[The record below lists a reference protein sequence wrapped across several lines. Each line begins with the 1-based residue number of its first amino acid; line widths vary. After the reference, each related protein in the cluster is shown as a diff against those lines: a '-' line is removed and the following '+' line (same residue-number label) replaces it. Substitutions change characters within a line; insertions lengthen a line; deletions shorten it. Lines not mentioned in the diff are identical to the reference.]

1 MIIIGKQQ
9 TKQSRETGGQHKG
22 PDKKEARMGK
32 REDEN
37 EEILRNRG
45 IILLTG
51 GIDVEMA
58 ARIYGEIIAYNTE
71 GKVEQIQMIVNSLGG
86 ECSAGFSIIDM
97 MESSRIPVHTFGIGE
112 IASMGLMV
120 FMAGERGKRIITP
133 RTSIL
138 SHRFSGRTGGNHSQ
152 MVACRKEQDMTHER
166 IVNHYLQ
173 CTSVTT
179 REELES
185 TLLLP
190 VDTWLSPEEALK
202 YGIADIVEPIN
213 IR

>member
-1 MIIIGKQQ
+1 
-9 TKQSRETGGQHKG
+9 
-22 PDKKEARMGK
+22 MGK
-32 REDEN
+32 GEN
-37 EEILRNRG
+37 ETEQILRDRG
-45 IILLTG
+45 IIILTG
-51 GIDVEMA
+51 EIDGGMA
-58 ARIYGEIIAYNTE
+58 AYVYGEIIAYNTE
-71 GKVEQIQMIVNSLGG
+71 EKLEQIQMVINSPGG

-120 FMAGERGKRIITP
+120 FMAGERGKRMITP

-173 CTSVTT
+173 CSSIKT

-202 YGIADIVEPIN
+202 YGIADVVQSIKIRLAIN
-213 IR
+213 QVGDCLPGGEE

>member
-1 MIIIGKQQ
+1 
-9 TKQSRETGGQHKG
+9 
-22 PDKKEARMGK
+22 MGK
-32 REDEN
+32 GN
-37 EEILRNRG
+37 EETEQILRNRG
-45 IILLTG
+45 IIILTG
-51 GIDVEMA
+51 EIDVEMA

-71 GKVEQIQMIVNSLGG
+71 EKVEQIQMIVNSHGG
-86 ECSAGFSIIDM
+86 GCSAGFSIIDM
-97 MESSRIPVHTFGIGE
+97 MESSRIPVHTFGTGE

-120 FMAGERGKRIITP
+120 FMAGERGKRMITP

-138 SHRFSGRTGGNHSQ
+138 SHRFSDRTGGNHSQ
-152 MVACRKEQDMTHER
+152 LVACRKEQDMTHDR

-173 CTSVTT
+173 CTSVKT

-190 VDTWLSPEEALK
+190 VDTWLSPEEAIK

>member
-1 MIIIGKQQ
+1 
-9 TKQSRETGGQHKG
+9 
-22 PDKKEARMGK
+22 MGK

-120 FMAGERGKRIITP
+120 FMAGARGKRMITP

-138 SHRFSGRTGGNHSQ
+138 SHRFSGGTGGNHSQ
-152 MVACRKEQDMTHER
+152 MVACRKEQDMMHDR

-173 CTSVTT
+173 CTSVMT

-190 VDTWLSPEEALK
+190 VDTWLSPEEALL
-202 YGIADIVEPIN
+202 YGIADIVQPLTIF
-213 IR
+213 

>member
-1 MIIIGKQQ
+1 
-9 TKQSRETGGQHKG
+9 
-22 PDKKEARMGK
+22 MGK

-37 EEILRNRG
+37 EQILRDRG

-51 GIDVEMA
+51 GIDVEMT

-71 GKVEQIQMIVNSLGG
+71 EKVEQIQMIVNSLGG
-86 ECSAGFSIIDM
+86 EVSAGFSIIDM
-97 MESSRIPVHTFGIGE
+97 MESSRIPVHTFGTGE

-120 FMAGERGKRIITP
+120 FMAGARGKRMITP

-138 SHRFSGRTGGNHSQ
+138 SHRFSDRTGGNHSQ
-152 MVACRKEQDMTHER
+152 LVACRKEQDMTHDR

-173 CTSVTT
+173 YTSVMT

-190 VDTWLSPEEALK
+190 VDTWLSPEEALL
-202 YGIADIVEPIN
+202 YGIADIVQPLN
-213 IR
+213 IL

>member
-1 MIIIGKQQ
+1 
-9 TKQSRETGGQHKG
+9 
-22 PDKKEARMGK
+22 MGK

-37 EEILRNRG
+37 EQILRDRG

-86 ECSAGFSIIDM
+86 EVSAGFSIIDM
-97 MESSRIPVHTFGIGE
+97 MESSRIPVHTFGTGE

-120 FMAGERGKRIITP
+120 FMAGARGKRMITP

-138 SHRFSGRTGGNHSQ
+138 VTDRGIIPP
-152 MVACRKEQDMTHER
+152 CRR
-166 IVNHYLQ
+166 
-173 CTSVTT
+173 
-179 REELES
+179 
-185 TLLLP
+185 
-190 VDTWLSPEEALK
+190 
-202 YGIADIVEPIN
+202 
-213 IR
+213 